1 MYQKSHGTSKMLL
14 KFDKHEIVIRLT
26 LGAYFV
32 YIDDLFVFS
41 CDTWR
46 ECRQEIERWL
56 DENGQR

>member
-1 MYQKSHGTSKMLL
+1 MLQKM
-14 KFDKHEIVIRLT
+14 KFDKHEIVIKLT